1 MDKSDRTSP
10 YRTPPWYCCFFE
22 NLVAIFSLLPSHTI
36 LPTNLPDRRG
46 VPRWPEVPQV
56 RTKHSAHG
64 RELQE
69 PLPGGQHTGPS
80 STSTASLPGSGK
92 AAMWR
97 HLCCTATGTSK
108 DSDLPGSLWLGGWKL
123 QFRCC
128 PWSWVGAGAGIA
140 LAGGTGRAAGQGS
153 HSYCRGGKTQQ
164 GRGPGPKEIAC
175 QGLRRAAAT
184 HSPLAFSGTAT
195 ARRRKPPS

>member
-1 MDKSDRTSP
+1 M
-10 YRTPPWYCCFFE
+10 
-22 NLVAIFSLLPSHTI
+22 A
-36 LPTNLPDRRG
+36 RG
-46 VPRWPEVPQV
+46 
-56 RTKHSAHG
+56 A
-64 RELQE
+64 
-69 PLPGGQHTGPS
+69 S
-80 STSTASLPGSGK
+80 STHKAQRSWEGAAGTTAWRPTYWPQLHQHGLPAGSGK

-123 QFRCC
+123 QFRRC

-153 HSYCRGGKTQQ
+153 HSYCRGGKTHQ